1 MTTRTFKTLAMSMNG
16 RDLID
21 VTVMTEDDDNINIK
35 VSEWFEGRTYIS
47 ISRPDATARIVLTP
61 FEAREFLAAL
71 QAVVEQG
78 EVV

>member
-1 MTTRTFKTLAMSMNG
+1 MTTRTFKTLARSMNG

-21 VTVMTEDDDNINIK
+21 VTVMTEDDDNIK
-35 VSEWFEGRTYIS
+35 VSEWFEGRTYIL
-47 ISRPDATARIVLTP
+47 ISRPDATASIVLTQ

-78 EVV
+78 EAA